1 MIIVCQ
7 QCGQKLP
14 KTAVMCPNCGNRQFA
29 QQSDNHT
36 QPQQANSFVQ
46 SSGYNAH
53 DGAYTAPQTSQL
65 TQPEHSTW
73 QSYTPNPSAGN
84 YQPTD
89 MPAVQ
94 PSQPMQYPAQ
104 PIYAQPNP
112 NYEQPNYAQPDV
124 AQASN
129 PPAQPTDYANPYV
142 APTVQPQYPSQYP
155 TPATNQLPSTALQTR
170 KPAYTMLYAGFVRR
184 ALAYLFDLALVSL
197 LLGLAYQLLLPQ
209 ILPQLGIRGFS
220 DQTLALIAYGFYLFY
235 MTLLT
240 CLGRQATVGK
250 VIMGMWVFGMQG
262 QRLNFFHALIR
273 ETLKLILLPF
283 GFLMW
288 FTARKQTLHDLIA
301 RTVVLYDPN

>member
-14 KTAVMCPNCGNRQFA
+14 KTAVMCPNCGSRQFA
-29 QQSDNHT
+29 QQSDNHHT
-36 QPQQANSFVQ
+36 QP
-46 SSGYNAH
+46 
-53 DGAYTAPQTSQL
+53 
-65 TQPEHSTW
+65 QPEHSTW
-73 QSYTPNPSAGN
+73 QSYTPNPSAGH

-89 MPAVQ
+89 MQPVQ
-94 PSQPMQYPAQ
+94 ASQPTQQPAQ
-104 PIYAQPNP
+104 PIYAQT
-112 NYEQPNYAQPDV
+112 NYAQPDI

-142 APTVQPQYPSQYP
+142 APVVQPQQPSQYP
-155 TPATNQLPSTALQTR
+155 TPTTTNQLPSTALQTR

-184 ALAYLFDLALVSL
+184 ALAYLFDIALVSL

-209 ILPQLGIRGFS
+209 ILPQLGIRGFT

-262 QRLNFFHALIR
+262 QRINFFHALIR

-283 GFLMW
+283 SFLMW

>member
-14 KTAVMCPNCGNRQFA
+14 KTAVMCPNCGSRQFA

-46 SSGYNAH
+46 SSGYHAYDSAHNAS
-53 DGAYTAPQTSQL
+53 QTSQVN
-65 TQPEHSTW
+65 QPEHSTW
-73 QSYTPNPSAGN
+73 QSYTPNSSTGN

-89 MPAVQ
+89 MPAAQ
-94 PSQPMQYPAQ
+94 ASQPMQQPAQ
-104 PIYAQPNP
+104 AIYAQPN
-112 NYEQPNYAQPDV
+112 YEQPDI

-129 PPAQPTDYANPYV
+129 PPAAQSTNYATSYV
-142 APTVQPQYPSQYP
+142 APAVQPQQPSQYP

-209 ILPQLGIRGFS
+209 VLPQLGIRGFT
-220 DQTLALIAYGFYLFY
+220 DQTLALMAYGFYLFY

-283 GFLMW
+283 SFLMW

>member
-14 KTAVMCPNCGNRQFA
+14 KTAVMCPNCGSRQFA
-29 QQSDNHT
+29 QQFDNHT
-36 QPQQANSFVQ
+36 QP
-46 SSGYNAH
+46 
-53 DGAYTAPQTSQL
+53 
-65 TQPEHSTW
+65 QPEHSTW

-84 YQPTD
+84 YQPSD
-89 MPAVQ
+89 MQPVQ
-94 PSQPMQYPAQ
+94 ASQPMQQPAQ
-104 PIYAQPNP
+104 PIYAQPN
-112 NYEQPNYAQPDV
+112 YEQHDI
-124 AQASN
+124 AQASK
-129 PPAQPTDYANPYV
+129 PPAPPTDYANPYV
-142 APTVQPQYPSQYP
+142 APAVQPQQPSQYP
-155 TPATNQLPSTALQTR
+155 TPAVNQLPSTALQTR
-170 KPAYTMLYAGFVRR
+170 KPAHTMLYAGFVRR
-184 ALAYLFDLALVSL
+184 ALAYLFDLAFVSL

-209 ILPQLGIRGFS
+209 ILPQLGIRGFT

-262 QRLNFFHALIR
+262 QRVNFFHALIR

>member
-14 KTAVMCPNCGNRQFA
+14 KTAVMCPNCGSRQFA

-46 SSGYNAH
+46 SSGYNAY
-53 DGAYTAPQTSQL
+53 DSAYNAPQPSQV
-65 TQPEHSTW
+65 TQPEH
-73 QSYTPNPSAGN
+73 YVA
-84 YQPTD
+84 
-89 MPAVQ
+89 PAVQ
-94 PSQPMQYPAQ
+94 PQQ
-104 PIYAQPNP
+104 
-112 NYEQPNYAQPDV
+112 
-124 AQASN
+124 
-129 PPAQPTDYANPYV
+129 
-142 APTVQPQYPSQYP
+142 PSQYP
-155 TPATNQLPSTALQTR
+155 TPTTNQLPSTALQTR
-170 KPAYTMLYAGFVRR
+170 KPAHTMLYAGFVRR

-262 QRLNFFHALIR
+262 QRVNFFHALIR

>member
-14 KTAVMCPNCGNRQFA
+14 KTAVMCPNCGSRQFA

-46 SSGYNAH
+46 SSGYNAY
-53 DGAYTAPQTSQL
+53 DSAYNATQPSQL

-94 PSQPMQYPAQ
+94 AIQPMQQ
-104 PIYAQPNP
+104 
-112 NYEQPNYAQPDV
+112 
-124 AQASN
+124 
-129 PPAQPTDYANPYV
+129 
-142 APTVQPQYPSQYP
+142 PSQYP
-155 TPATNQLPSTALQTR
+155 TPTTNQLPSTALQTR

-209 ILPQLGIRGFS
+209 ILPQLGIRGFT

-262 QRLNFFHALIR
+262 QRVNFFHALIR

>member
-14 KTAVMCPNCGNRQFA
+14 KTAVMCPNCGSRQFA

-36 QPQQANSFVQ
+36 QPT
-46 SSGYNAH
+46 SGYNAY
-53 DGAYTAPQTSQL
+53 DAPQTSQL
-65 TQPEHSTW
+65 TQPENSTW
-73 QSYTPNPSAGN
+73 QSFTPNPSAGN

-89 MPAVQ
+89 MPAAQ
-94 PSQPMQYPAQ
+94 ASQPMQQPAQ
-104 PIYAQPNP
+104 PIYAQPN
-112 NYEQPNYAQPDV
+112 YQQLDI

-129 PPAQPTDYANPYV
+129 PPTQPSDYANPYV
-142 APTVQPQYPSQYP
+142 APTVQPQQPSQYP

-262 QRLNFFHALIR
+262 QRVNFFHALIR

>member
-14 KTAVMCPNCGNRQFA
+14 KTAVMCPNCGSRQFA

-46 SSGYNAH
+46 SSGYNAYDSAH
-53 DGAYTAPQTSQL
+53 NAPQTSQL
-65 TQPEHSTW
+65 TQPENSTW
-73 QSYTPNPSAGN
+73 QSYTPNSSAGH

-89 MPAVQ
+89 MQPVQ
-94 PSQPMQYPAQ
+94 ASQPMQQPAQ
-104 PIYAQPNP
+104 PIYAQP
-112 NYEQPNYAQPDV
+112 DI

-129 PPAQPTDYANPYV
+129 LPAQPTDYATPYV
-142 APTVQPQYPSQYP
+142 APAVQPQQPSQYP
-155 TPATNQLPSTALQTR
+155 TPATQLPSTALQTR
-170 KPAYTMLYAGFVRR
+170 KPAHTMLYAGFVRR

-262 QRLNFFHALIR
+262 QRVNFFHALIR

-283 GFLMW
+283 SFLMW

>member
-29 QQSDNHT
+29 QPSDNPT

-46 SSGYNAH
+46 SSGYHAYDSAH
-53 DGAYTAPQTSQL
+53 NAPQTSQVN
-65 TQPEHSTW
+65 QPEHSTW

-89 MPAVQ
+89 MPSVQ
-94 PSQPMQYPAQ
+94 ASQPMQHPAQ

-112 NYEQPNYAQPDV
+112 NYEQPNYAQPDI

-142 APTVQPQYPSQYP
+142 APAVS
-155 TPATNQLPSTALQTR
+155 QLPSTALQTR

>member
-14 KTAVMCPNCGNRQFA
+14 KTAVMCPNCGSRQFA

-46 SSGYNAH
+46 SSGYNTYDSAH
-53 DGAYTAPQTSQL
+53 NAN
-65 TQPEHSTW
+65 QPEHSTW

-94 PSQPMQYPAQ
+94 ASQPTQQPAQ

-112 NYEQPNYAQPDV
+112 NYEQPNYAQPDI

-142 APTVQPQYPSQYP
+142 APAVS
-155 TPATNQLPSTALQTR
+155 QLPSTALQTR

>member
-14 KTAVMCPNCGNRQFA
+14 KTAVMCPNCGSRQFA

-46 SSGYNAH
+46 SSGYNAY
-53 DGAYTAPQTSQL
+53 DSAYNATQPSQL

-73 QSYTPNPSAGN
+73 QSYTPNPFAGN

-89 MPAVQ
+89 MQPVQASQPMQQ
-94 PSQPMQYPAQ
+94 PSQPIYPQ
-104 PIYAQPNP
+104 T
-112 NYEQPNYAQPDV
+112 NYEQPDI

-142 APTVQPQYPSQYP
+142 APAVQPKQPSQYP
-155 TPATNQLPSTALQTR
+155 TLAVSELPSTALQTR

-209 ILPQLGIRGFS
+209 ILPQLGIRGFT

>member
-14 KTAVMCPNCGNRQFA
+14 KTAVMCPNCGSRQFA

-46 SSGYNAH
+46 SSGYNAY
-53 DGAYTAPQTSQL
+53 DAP
-65 TQPEHSTW
+65 QPEHSTW
-73 QSYTPNPSAGN
+73 QSYTPNPPA
-84 YQPTD
+84 QPPDYATPYVA
-89 MPAVQ
+89 PAVQ
-94 PSQPMQYPAQ
+94 PQQ
-104 PIYAQPNP
+104 
-112 NYEQPNYAQPDV
+112 
-124 AQASN
+124 
-129 PPAQPTDYANPYV
+129 
-142 APTVQPQYPSQYP
+142 PSQYP
-155 TPATNQLPSTALQTR
+155 TPTTNQLPSTALQTR
-170 KPAYTMLYAGFVRR
+170 KPAHTMLYAGFVRR

-209 ILPQLGIRGFS
+209 ILPQLGIRGFT

-262 QRLNFFHALIR
+262 QRVNFFHALIR

>member
-14 KTAVMCPNCGNRQFA
+14 KTAVMCPNCGSRQFA

-36 QPQQANSFVQ
+36 QPP
-46 SSGYNAH
+46 SGYNAYDSTH
-53 DGAYTAPQTSQL
+53 NATQTSQVP
-65 TQPEHSTW
+65 QPEHSTW

-89 MPAVQ
+89 MPPVQ
-94 PSQPMQYPAQ
+94 ASQPMQQPAQ
-104 PIYAQPNP
+104 AIYV
-112 NYEQPNYAQPDV
+112 QPDI

-129 PPAQPTDYANPYV
+129 PPAQSTDYANPYV
-142 APTVQPQYPSQYP
+142 APVVQPQQPSQYP

-209 ILPQLGIRGFS
+209 ILPQLGIRGFT

-262 QRLNFFHALIR
+262 QRVNFFHALIR

>member
-14 KTAVMCPNCGNRQFA
+14 KTAVMCPNCGSRQFA

-94 PSQPMQYPAQ
+94 ASQPMQQPAQ
-104 PIYAQPNP
+104 PIYVQP
-112 NYEQPNYAQPDV
+112 NYEQPDV

-129 PPAQPTDYANPYV
+129 PLAAQSTDYANPYV
-142 APTVQPQYPSQYP
+142 APAVQPQQPSQYP
-155 TPATNQLPSTALQTR
+155 TPAVSQLPSTALQTR

-209 ILPQLGIRGFS
+209 VLPQLGIRGFT

-262 QRLNFFHALIR
+262 QRVNFFHALIR

>member
-14 KTAVMCPNCGNRQFA
+14 KTAVMCPNCGSRQFA

-46 SSGYNAH
+46 SSGYNAY
-53 DGAYTAPQTSQL
+53 DAP
-65 TQPEHSTW
+65 QPEHSTW

-89 MPAVQ
+89 MPA
-94 PSQPMQYPAQ
+94 AQ
-104 PIYAQPNP
+104 PIYAQT
-112 NYEQPNYAQPDV
+112 NYEQPDI

-142 APTVQPQYPSQYP
+142 APALQPKQPSQYP
-155 TPATNQLPSTALQTR
+155 TPTTNQLPSTALQTR

-209 ILPQLGIRGFS
+209 ILPQLGIRGFT

-262 QRLNFFHALIR
+262 QRVNFFHALIR

>member
-1 MIIVCQ
+1 
-7 QCGQKLP
+7 
-14 KTAVMCPNCGNRQFA
+14 
-29 QQSDNHT
+29 
-36 QPQQANSFVQ
+36 
-46 SSGYNAH
+46 
-53 DGAYTAPQTSQL
+53 
-65 TQPEHSTW
+65 
-73 QSYTPNPSAGN
+73 
-84 YQPTD
+84 

-94 PSQPMQYPAQ
+94 ASQPMQQPAQ
-104 PIYAQPNP
+104 PIYAQPN
-112 NYEQPNYAQPDV
+112 YEQPDV

-129 PPAQPTDYANPYV
+129 PPAAQSTNYANPYV
-142 APTVQPQYPSQYP
+142 APAVQPQQPSQYP

-170 KPAYTMLYAGFVRR
+170 KPAHTMLYAGFVRR

-209 ILPQLGIRGFS
+209 VLPQLGIRGFS

-262 QRLNFFHALIR
+262 QRVNFFHALIR

-283 GFLMW
+283 SFLMW

>member
-14 KTAVMCPNCGNRQFA
+14 KTAVMCPNCGSRQFA

-46 SSGYNAH
+46 SSGYNAYDSTH
-53 DGAYTAPQTSQL
+53 NAI
-65 TQPEHSTW
+65 QPEHSTW

-94 PSQPMQYPAQ
+94 ASQPMQQPAQ
-104 PIYAQPNP
+104 AIYAQPN
-112 NYEQPNYAQPDV
+112 YEQPDI

-129 PPAQPTDYANPYV
+129 LPAQPSDYANPYV
-142 APTVQPQYPSQYP
+142 APAVQPQQPSQYP

-170 KPAYTMLYAGFVRR
+170 KPAHTMLYAGFVRR

-262 QRLNFFHALIR
+262 QRVNFFHALIR

>member
-29 QQSDNHT
+29 QQSDNPT

-46 SSGYNAH
+46 SSGYYNAYDSAH
-53 DGAYTAPQTSQL
+53 NAPQTSQVN
-65 TQPEHSTW
+65 QPEHSTW

-94 PSQPMQYPAQ
+94 ASQPMQHPAQ
-104 PIYAQPNP
+104 AIYAQPDI
-112 NYEQPNYAQPDV
+112 AQP
-124 AQASN
+124 SN

-142 APTVQPQYPSQYP
+142 APIAQPQYPSQYP
-155 TPATNQLPSTALQTR
+155 TPATNQLPSTAMQTR

-184 ALAYLFDLALVSL
+184 ALAYLFDIALVSL

-262 QRLNFFHALIR
+262 QRINFFHALIR

>member
-14 KTAVMCPNCGNRQFA
+14 KTAVMCPNCGSRQFA

-36 QPQQANSFVQ
+36 QPPSA
-46 SSGYNAH
+46 YNAYDSTH
-53 DGAYTAPQTSQL
+53 NA

-94 PSQPMQYPAQ
+94 ASQPMQQPAQ
-104 PIYAQPNP
+104 PIYP
-112 NYEQPNYAQPDV
+112 QPNYAQPDI

-129 PPAQPTDYANPYV
+129 PLAAQSTDYANPYV
-142 APTVQPQYPSQYP
+142 APAVQPKQPSQYP
-155 TPATNQLPSTALQTR
+155 TPAVNQLPSTALQTR

-209 ILPQLGIRGFS
+209 VLPQLGIRGFT

-262 QRLNFFHALIR
+262 QRVNFFHALIR

>member
-14 KTAVMCPNCGNRQFA
+14 KTAVMCPNCGSRQFA

-36 QPQQANSFVQ
+36 QPPSA
-46 SSGYNAH
+46 YN
-53 DGAYTAPQTSQL
+53 T

-89 MPAVQ
+89 MPPVQ
-94 PSQPMQYPAQ
+94 ASQPMQQPAQ
-104 PIYAQPNP
+104 PIYAQPN
-112 NYEQPNYAQPDV
+112 YEQLDI

-129 PPAQPTDYANPYV
+129 PPAQPSDYATPYV
-142 APTVQPQYPSQYP
+142 APAVQPQQPSQYP
-155 TPATNQLPSTALQTR
+155 TPAVNQLPSTALQTR
-170 KPAYTMLYAGFVRR
+170 KPAHTMLYAGFVRR

-209 ILPQLGIRGFS
+209 ILPQLGIRGFT

-262 QRLNFFHALIR
+262 QRVNFFHALIR

-283 GFLMW
+283 SFLMW

>member
-14 KTAVMCPNCGNRQFA
+14 KTAVMCPNCGSRQFA
-29 QQSDNHT
+29 QQSDNHHT

-46 SSGYNAH
+46 SSGYNAYDSAH
-53 DGAYTAPQTSQL
+53 NAPQTSQL

-73 QSYTPNPSAGN
+73 QSYTPNPSAGH

-89 MPAVQ
+89 MQ
-94 PSQPMQYPAQ
+94 PAQ
-104 PIYAQPNP
+104 AIYAQP
-112 NYEQPNYAQPDV
+112 DI

-142 APTVQPQYPSQYP
+142 APVVQPQQPSQYP
-155 TPATNQLPSTALQTR
+155 TPTTTNQLPSTALQTR

-209 ILPQLGIRGFS
+209 ILPQLGIRGFT

-262 QRLNFFHALIR
+262 QRINFFHALIR

-283 GFLMW
+283 SFLMW

>member
-14 KTAVMCPNCGNRQFA
+14 KTAVMCPNCGSRQFA
-29 QQSDNHT
+29 QQSDNHHT

-46 SSGYNAH
+46 SSGYNAYDSAH
-53 DGAYTAPQTSQL
+53 NAPQTSQL
-65 TQPEHSTW
+65 TQPENSTW
-73 QSYTPNPSAGN
+73 QSYTPNSSAGH

-94 PSQPMQYPAQ
+94 ARQPMQQPAQ
-104 PIYAQPNP
+104 PIY
-112 NYEQPNYAQPDV
+112 EQPDI

-142 APTVQPQYPSQYP
+142 DPVVQPQQPSQYP
-155 TPATNQLPSTALQTR
+155 TPTTTNQLPSTALQTR
-170 KPAYTMLYAGFVRR
+170 KPAHTMLYAGFVRR
-184 ALAYLFDLALVSL
+184 ALAYLFDIALVSL

-209 ILPQLGIRGFS
+209 ILPQLGIRGFT

-262 QRLNFFHALIR
+262 QRINFFHALIR

-283 GFLMW
+283 SFLMW

>member
-14 KTAVMCPNCGNRQFA
+14 KTAVMCPNCGSRQFA

-46 SSGYNAH
+46 SSGYNAYDSTH
-53 DGAYTAPQTSQL
+53 NAN
-65 TQPEHSTW
+65 QPEHSTW
-73 QSYTPNPSAGN
+73 QSYTPNPSTGN
-84 YQPTD
+84 YQLTD
-89 MPAVQ
+89 MPPVQ
-94 PSQPMQYPAQ
+94 ASQPMQQPAQ
-104 PIYAQPNP
+104 AIYAQPN
-112 NYEQPNYAQPDV
+112 YEQPDI

-142 APTVQPQYPSQYP
+142 APAVQPQQPSQYP

-262 QRLNFFHALIR
+262 QRVNFFHALIR

>member
-14 KTAVMCPNCGNRQFA
+14 KTAVMCPNCGSRQFA

-36 QPQQANSFVQ
+36 QPPSA
-46 SSGYNAH
+46 YNAY
-53 DGAYTAPQTSQL
+53 DATQTSQVP
-65 TQPEHSTW
+65 QPEHSTW
-73 QSYTPNPSAGN
+73 QSYTPNPSTGN

-94 PSQPMQYPAQ
+94 ASQPMQQPAQ
-104 PIYAQPNP
+104 PIYAQPN
-112 NYEQPNYAQPDV
+112 YEQPDV

-129 PPAQPTDYANPYV
+129 PPAAQPTDYANPYV
-142 APTVQPQYPSQYP
+142 APAVQPQQPSQYP

-170 KPAYTMLYAGFVRR
+170 KPAHTMLYAGFVRR

-209 ILPQLGIRGFS
+209 VLPQLGIRGFS

-262 QRLNFFHALIR
+262 QRVNFFHALIR

>member
-14 KTAVMCPNCGNRQFA
+14 KTAVMCPNCGSRQFA

-36 QPQQANSFVQ
+36 QPPSA
-46 SSGYNAH
+46 YNA
-53 DGAYTAPQTSQL
+53 

-73 QSYTPNPSAGN
+73 QSYTPNPSTGN

-94 PSQPMQYPAQ
+94 ASQPMQQPAQ
-104 PIYAQPNP
+104 PIYAQPN
-112 NYEQPNYAQPDV
+112 YEQPDV

-129 PPAQPTDYANPYV
+129 PPAAQSTNYANPYV
-142 APTVQPQYPSQYP
+142 APAVQPQQPSQYP

-170 KPAYTMLYAGFVRR
+170 KPAHTMLYAGFVRR

-209 ILPQLGIRGFS
+209 VLPQLGIRGFS

-262 QRLNFFHALIR
+262 QRVNFFHALIR

-283 GFLMW
+283 SFLMW

>member
-14 KTAVMCPNCGNRQFA
+14 KTAVMCPNCGSRQFA
-29 QQSDNHT
+29 QQSDNPT

-46 SSGYNAH
+46 SSGYH
-53 DGAYTAPQTSQL
+53 AYDSTHNAPQTSQL

-94 PSQPMQYPAQ
+94 ASQPMQHPAQ

-112 NYEQPNYAQPDV
+112 NYEQPNYAQPDI

-142 APTVQPQYPSQYP
+142 APAVS
-155 TPATNQLPSTALQTR
+155 QLPSTALQTR

>member
-7 QCGQKLP
+7 KCGQKLP
-14 KTAVMCPNCGNRQFA
+14 KTAVMCPNCGSRQFA

-46 SSGYNAH
+46 SSGYNAYDSAH
-53 DGAYTAPQTSQL
+53 NAPQTSQL
-65 TQPEHSTW
+65 TQPENSTW
-73 QSYTPNPSAGN
+73 QSYTPNPSAGH

-89 MPAVQ
+89 MQ
-94 PSQPMQYPAQ
+94 PAQ
-104 PIYAQPNP
+104 AIYAQP
-112 NYEQPNYAQPDV
+112 DI

-142 APTVQPQYPSQYP
+142 APVVQPQQPSQYP
-155 TPATNQLPSTALQTR
+155 TPTTNQLPSTALQTR

-209 ILPQLGIRGFS
+209 ILPQLGIRGFT

-262 QRLNFFHALIR
+262 QRINFFHALIR

-283 GFLMW
+283 SFLMW

>member
-1 MIIVCQ
+1 MLA
-7 QCGQKLP
+7 GKPLP
-14 KTAVMCPNCGNRQFA
+14 
-29 QQSDNHT
+29 
-36 QPQQANSFVQ
+36 VQ
-46 SSGYNAH
+46 SSGYNAY
-53 DGAYTAPQTSQL
+53 DAPQTSQL

-94 PSQPMQYPAQ
+94 ASQPMQQPAQ
-104 PIYAQPNP
+104 AIYAQPN
-112 NYEQPNYAQPDV
+112 YEQPDI

-129 PPAQPTDYANPYV
+129 PPAAQPTDYANPYV
-142 APTVQPQYPSQYP
+142 APAVQPQQPSQYP
-155 TPATNQLPSTALQTR
+155 TPTTNQLPSTALQTR
-170 KPAYTMLYAGFVRR
+170 KPAHTMLYAGFVRR

-209 ILPQLGIRGFS
+209 ILPQLGIRGFT
-220 DQTLALIAYGFYLFY
+220 DQTLALMAYGFYLFY

-262 QRLNFFHALIR
+262 QRVNFFHALIR
-273 ETLKLILLPF
+273 ETLKLMLLPF

>member
-14 KTAVMCPNCGNRQFA
+14 KTAVMCPNCGSRQFA

-53 DGAYTAPQTSQL
+53 NGAYDAPQPSQL
-65 TQPEHSTW
+65 TQPEH
-73 QSYTPNPSAGN
+73 YVA
-84 YQPTD
+84 
-89 MPAVQ
+89 PAVQ
-94 PSQPMQYPAQ
+94 PQQ
-104 PIYAQPNP
+104 
-112 NYEQPNYAQPDV
+112 
-124 AQASN
+124 
-129 PPAQPTDYANPYV
+129 
-142 APTVQPQYPSQYP
+142 PSQYP
-155 TPATNQLPSTALQTR
+155 TPANQLPSTALQTR

-209 ILPQLGIRGFS
+209 ILPQLGIRGFT

-262 QRLNFFHALIR
+262 QRVNFFHALIR

>member
-14 KTAVMCPNCGNRQFA
+14 KTAVMCPNCGSRQFA

-46 SSGYNAH
+46 SSGYNAYDSTH
-53 DGAYTAPQTSQL
+53 NAI
-65 TQPEHSTW
+65 QPEHSTW
-73 QSYTPNPSAGN
+73 QSYTPNPFAGN

-89 MPAVQ
+89 MQPVQ
-94 PSQPMQYPAQ
+94 ASQPMQQPAQ
-104 PIYAQPNP
+104 AIYAQT
-112 NYEQPNYAQPDV
+112 NYEQPDI

-209 ILPQLGIRGFS
+209 ILPQLGIRGFT

-262 QRLNFFHALIR
+262 QRVNFFHALIR

>member
-7 QCGQKLP
+7 KCGQKLP
-14 KTAVMCPNCGNRQFA
+14 KTAVMCPNCGSRQFA
-29 QQSDNHT
+29 QQSDNHHT

-46 SSGYNAH
+46 SSGYNAYDSAH
-53 DGAYTAPQTSQL
+53 NAPQTSQL
-65 TQPEHSTW
+65 TQPENSTW
-73 QSYTPNPSAGN
+73 QSYTPNSSAGH

-94 PSQPMQYPAQ
+94 ARQPMQQPAQ
-104 PIYAQPNP
+104 PIYEQPDIAQP
-112 NYEQPNYAQPDV
+112 
-124 AQASN
+124 SN

-142 APTVQPQYPSQYP
+142 APVVQPQQPSQYP
-155 TPATNQLPSTALQTR
+155 TPTTTNQLPSTALQTR

-184 ALAYLFDLALVSL
+184 ALAYLFDIALVSL

-209 ILPQLGIRGFS
+209 ILPQLGIRGFT

-262 QRLNFFHALIR
+262 QRINFFHALIR

-283 GFLMW
+283 SFLMW

>member
-1 MIIVCQ
+1 
-7 QCGQKLP
+7 
-14 KTAVMCPNCGNRQFA
+14 MCPNCGSRQFA

-46 SSGYNAH
+46 SSGYNAYDSTH
-53 DGAYTAPQTSQL
+53 NAN
-65 TQPEHSTW
+65 QPEHSTW
-73 QSYTPNPSAGN
+73 QSYTPNPSTGN

-89 MPAVQ
+89 MQPVQASQPMQQ
-94 PSQPMQYPAQ
+94 PSQPIYPQ
-104 PIYAQPNP
+104 T
-112 NYEQPNYAQPDV
+112 NYEQPDI

-129 PPAQPTDYANPYV
+129 PPAQPTDYATPYV
-142 APTVQPQYPSQYP
+142 APAVQPQQPSQYP
-155 TPATNQLPSTALQTR
+155 TPANQLPSTALQTR

-209 ILPQLGIRGFS
+209 ILPQLGIRGFT

-262 QRLNFFHALIR
+262 QRVNFFHALIR

>member
-1 MIIVCQ
+1 MQ
-7 QCGQKLP
+7 Q
-14 KTAVMCPNCGNRQFA
+14 
-29 QQSDNHT
+29 
-36 QPQQANSFVQ
+36 
-46 SSGYNAH
+46 
-53 DGAYTAPQTSQL
+53 
-65 TQPEHSTW
+65 
-73 QSYTPNPSAGN
+73 
-84 YQPTD
+84 
-89 MPAVQ
+89 
-94 PSQPMQYPAQ
+94 PAQ
-104 PIYAQPNP
+104 PIYAQPN
-112 NYEQPNYAQPDV
+112 YEQPDI

-129 PPAQPTDYANPYV
+129 LPAQPSDYANPYV
-142 APTVQPQYPSQYP
+142 APAVQPQQPSQYP

-170 KPAYTMLYAGFVRR
+170 KPAHTMLYAGFVRR

-262 QRLNFFHALIR
+262 QRVNFFHALIR

>member
-36 QPQQANSFVQ
+36 QPPSA
-46 SSGYNAH
+46 YN
-53 DGAYTAPQTSQL
+53 T

-73 QSYTPNPSAGN
+73 QSYTPNSSAGH

-89 MPAVQ
+89 MQPVQ
-94 PSQPMQYPAQ
+94 ASQPMQQPAQ
-104 PIYAQPNP
+104 PIYAQPN
-112 NYEQPNYAQPDV
+112 YEQPDI

-129 PPAQPTDYANPYV
+129 PPAQPTDYANHHV
-142 APTVQPQYPSQYP
+142 APAVS
-155 TPATNQLPSTALQTR
+155 QLPSTALQTR
-170 KPAYTMLYAGFVRR
+170 KPAHTMLYAGFVRR

-209 ILPQLGIRGFS
+209 ILPQLGIRGFT

-262 QRLNFFHALIR
+262 QRVNFFHALIR

>member
-14 KTAVMCPNCGNRQFA
+14 KTAVMCPNCGSRQFA

-53 DGAYTAPQTSQL
+53 DDGAYDAPQTSQL

-73 QSYTPNPSAGN
+73 QSYTPNSSAGN

-94 PSQPMQYPAQ
+94 ASQPMQQPAQ
-104 PIYAQPNP
+104 PIYAQPN
-112 NYEQPNYAQPDV
+112 YEKPDIV
-124 AQASN
+124 QASN
-129 PPAQPTDYANPYV
+129 LPAQPSDYATSYV
-142 APTVQPQYPSQYP
+142 APAVQPQQPSQYP
-155 TPATNQLPSTALQTR
+155 TPNTNQLPSTALQTR
-170 KPAYTMLYAGFVRR
+170 KPAHTMLYAGFLRR

-262 QRLNFFHALIR
+262 QRVNFFHALIR

>member
-14 KTAVMCPNCGNRQFA
+14 KTAVMCPNCGSRQFA

-36 QPQQANSFVQ
+36 QPPSA
-46 SSGYNAH
+46 YNA
-53 DGAYTAPQTSQL
+53 YNAPQTSQV

-89 MPAVQ
+89 MLA
-94 PSQPMQYPAQ
+94 AQ
-104 PIYAQPNP
+104 PIYAQPDI
-112 NYEQPNYAQPDV
+112 AQV
-124 AQASN
+124 SN
-129 PPAQPTDYANPYV
+129 PPAQPSDYATPYV
-142 APTVQPQYPSQYP
+142 TPAVQPSQYP
-155 TPATNQLPSTALQTR
+155 TPAVSQLPSTALQTR
-170 KPAYTMLYAGFVRR
+170 KPAHTMLYAGFLRR

-209 ILPQLGIRGFS
+209 ILPQIGIRGFT

-262 QRLNFFHALIR
+262 QRVNFFHALIR

>member
-36 QPQQANSFVQ
+36 QPPSA
-46 SSGYNAH
+46 YNAY
-53 DGAYTAPQTSQL
+53 DAPQTSQVN
-65 TQPEHSTW
+65 QPEHSTW
-73 QSYTPNPSAGN
+73 QSYTPNPSTGN

-94 PSQPMQYPAQ
+94 ASQPMQQPAQ
-104 PIYAQPNP
+104 PIYPQP
-112 NYEQPNYAQPDV
+112 NYEQPDI

-129 PPAQPTDYANPYV
+129 LPAQPTDYANPYV
-142 APTVQPQYPSQYP
+142 APAVQPQQPSQYP

-170 KPAYTMLYAGFVRR
+170 KPAHTMLYAGFVRR

-209 ILPQLGIRGFS
+209 ILPQLGIRGFT

-262 QRLNFFHALIR
+262 QRVNFFHALIR

>member
-14 KTAVMCPNCGNRQFA
+14 KTAVMCPNCGSCQFA

-46 SSGYNAH
+46 SSGYNAYDSTH
-53 DGAYTAPQTSQL
+53 NAI
-65 TQPEHSTW
+65 QPEHSTW
-73 QSYTPNPSAGN
+73 QSYTPNPFAGN

-89 MPAVQ
+89 MQPVQASQPMQQ
-94 PSQPMQYPAQ
+94 PSQPIYPQ
-104 PIYAQPNP
+104 T
-112 NYEQPNYAQPDV
+112 NYEQPDI

-129 PPAQPTDYANPYV
+129 LPAQPSDYANPYV
-142 APTVQPQYPSQYP
+142 APAVQPQQPSQYP
-155 TPATNQLPSTALQTR
+155 TPTTNQLPSTALQTR
-170 KPAYTMLYAGFVRR
+170 KPAHTMLYAGFVRR

-209 ILPQLGIRGFS
+209 ILPQLGIRGFT

-262 QRLNFFHALIR
+262 QRVNFFHALIR

>member
-29 QQSDNHT
+29 QQSDNPT

-46 SSGYNAH
+46 SSGYHAYDSTHNAN
-53 DGAYTAPQTSQL
+53 
-65 TQPEHSTW
+65 QPEHSTW

-89 MPAVQ
+89 MQ
-94 PSQPMQYPAQ
+94 PAQ
-104 PIYAQPNP
+104 AIYAQP
-112 NYEQPNYAQPDV
+112 DI

-129 PPAQPTDYANPYV
+129 PPAQPTDYANHHV
-142 APTVQPQYPSQYP
+142 APAVS
-155 TPATNQLPSTALQTR
+155 QLPSTALQTR

-262 QRLNFFHALIR
+262 QRINFFHALIR

-283 GFLMW
+283 SFLMW

>member
-1 MIIVCQ
+1 
-7 QCGQKLP
+7 
-14 KTAVMCPNCGNRQFA
+14 
-29 QQSDNHT
+29 
-36 QPQQANSFVQ
+36 
-46 SSGYNAH
+46 
-53 DGAYTAPQTSQL
+53 
-65 TQPEHSTW
+65 
-73 QSYTPNPSAGN
+73 
-84 YQPTD
+84 

-94 PSQPMQYPAQ
+94 ASQPMQQPAQ
-104 PIYAQPNP
+104 PIYAQPN
-112 NYEQPNYAQPDV
+112 YEKPDIV
-124 AQASN
+124 QASN
-129 PPAQPTDYANPYV
+129 LPAQPSDYATSYV
-142 APTVQPQYPSQYP
+142 APAVQPQQPSQYP
-155 TPATNQLPSTALQTR
+155 TPNTNQLPSTALQTR
-170 KPAYTMLYAGFVRR
+170 KPAHTMLYAGFVRR

-262 QRLNFFHALIR
+262 QRVNFLHPLIS
-273 ETLKLILLPF
+273 ETLKHSLLPF